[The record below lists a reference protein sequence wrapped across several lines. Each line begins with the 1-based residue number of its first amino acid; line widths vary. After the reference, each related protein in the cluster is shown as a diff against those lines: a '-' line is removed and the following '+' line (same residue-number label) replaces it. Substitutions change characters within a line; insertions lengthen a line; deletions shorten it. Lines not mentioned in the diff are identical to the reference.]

1 VPQHAGGLS
10 TCAAITA
17 GQMRQY
23 LYFCPRK
30 CVSIGTFV
38 LVNASHLP
46 PPRRL
51 TAKRRLPEHQIDIL
65 HCLPVLFVAL
75 QQRYAT
81 QNCSRPKARQP
92 SSSFPS
98 TTTPPKPT
106 LAASCPTCLLCCCR
120 KLTLYCDN
128 IVIYY
133 YHYYYYHHHHHHYTF
148 LALALT
154 ASAPQVSVF
163 VLLY

>member
-1 VPQHAGGLS
+1 MPQHAGGLS

-17 GQMRQY
+17 RQMRQY

-30 CVSIGTFV
+30 CVSMGTFV

-46 PPRRL
+46 PPSRL

-75 QQRYAT
+75 QQRYSA
-81 QNCSRPKARQP
+81 QNYSRPKARQP
-92 SSSFPS
+92 SSSLPS
-98 TTTPPKPT
+98 TTTPPHPT

-120 KLTLYCDN
+120 KLTLCCDN
-128 IVIYY
+128 IVIIVILI
-133 YHYYYYHHHHHHYTF
+133 YYYYYYYYYTF
-148 LALALT
+148 LAFALA
-154 ASAPQVSVF
+154 ASAPQASVF